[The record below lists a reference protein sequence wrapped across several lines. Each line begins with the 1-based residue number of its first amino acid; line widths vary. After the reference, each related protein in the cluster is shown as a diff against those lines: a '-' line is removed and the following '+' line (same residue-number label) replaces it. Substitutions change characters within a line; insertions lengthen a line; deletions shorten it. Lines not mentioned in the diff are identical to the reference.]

1 MESES
6 LRDVYLDEDLEKLI
20 IKSRERNLLMFLEEE
35 LLGKINSKI

>member
-35 LLGKINSKI
+35 LLRKIKSKT